1 MPELTLLVNHNLGT
15 EEATRRIQDAVLEL
29 RRRNTYALSGI
40 QESWMGSSGSFSCR
54 MMGMSI
60 EGTVDVDPAQ
70 VKLKGR
76 FPWAALCF
84 KKKAEHD
91 IACKARRLLS

>member
-15 EEATRRIQDAVLEL
+15 EEATRRIQEAVFEL
-29 RRRNTYALSGI
+29 KRRNTRALSDV

-70 VKLKGR
+70 VKLTGR
-76 FPWAALCF
+76 FPRAALCF
-84 KKKAEHD
+84 KKKAKHD
-91 IACKARRLLS
+91 ITRKARRLLS